1 MTKAP
6 ASFGNGLVNNSLQ
19 PVVSQCVRAAQ
30 YIRMSTDYQQYSTEN
45 QRRAINEFAAHHHI
59 TIVATYEDAGKS
71 GLSIR
76 GRAGLQRLLL
86 DVQRQE
92 REFNVV
98 LVYDVSRW
106 GRFLDVDESAHYE
119 FLCRQAGVDV
129 IYCGEVFKNDG
140 STASALLKTIK
151 RAMASEYSR
160 ELSAKVFAGQCRLAE
175 LGFWQG
181 SEAGYGLQRIL
192 VDSARQPKGPLIH
205 GERKSL
211 QTDHVIIAPGDAGE
225 VALVQR
231 IFDWYV
237 RGRIGPCRIA
247 ARLNAFGLRNG
258 RGLPWNPQMVGSL
271 LRNEKYAGTN
281 LYGRKSSKLTGPW
294 QSNPES
300 EWVRTP
306 NAFSPIVG
314 SETFDAASAIRRTRT
329 RFLSDE
335 ELLDRLRRF
344 AQSRKSISQREIDL
358 ARTLPAGQT
367 YKRRFGSVLNAYER
381 VGYAARCHGMS
392 PETFRATR
400 QALHAC
406 VDRVAEALRAAGH
419 VLYVSAGHD
428 SITVERELHIRFV
441 VRLVRYYDCRNPRWR
456 VRWPLCAQPDLLVVS
471 RMDSAFSS
479 PIDVFVFPR
488 GSLPPGRE
496 VAMTLGR
503 PDDSHL
509 DVFRYS
515 DERILLE
522 LTARSRLEDCHGHRG
537 SPNH

>member
-1 MTKAP
+1 MLLP
-6 ASFGNGLVNNSLQ
+6 DI
-19 PVVSQCVRAAQ
+19 SQCVRAAQ
-30 YIRMSTDYQQYSTEN
+30 YIRMSTDYQQYSTES
-45 QRRAINEFAAHHHI
+45 QRRAIAEFAATHHI
-59 TIVATYEDAGKS
+59 EIVATYEDAGKS

-76 GRAGLQRLLL
+76 GRAGLQRLLA
-86 DVQRQE
+86 DVHRPE
-92 REFNVV
+92 RRFGVV

-106 GRFLDVDESAHYE
+106 GRFLDADESAHYE

-129 IYCGEVFKNDG
+129 IYCSEVFENDG

-160 ELSAKVFAGQCRLAE
+160 ELSVKVYAGQCRLAE
-175 LGFWQG
+175 QGFWQG
-181 SEAGYGLQRIL
+181 SSAGYGLQRIL
-192 VDSARQPKGPLIH
+192 VDAFGQPKGPLTH

-211 QTDHVIIAPGDAGE
+211 QTDHVIIAPGDPVE

-231 IFDWYV
+231 MFDWYV
-237 RGRIGPCRIA
+237 RGSIGPCRIA
-247 ARLNAFGLRNG
+247 ARLNAFGLCNG
-258 RGLPWNPQMVGSL
+258 RGQPWSPQMVGNL

-281 LYGRKSSKLTGPW
+281 LYGRISSKLTGPW
-294 QSNPES
+294 QRNPES

-306 NAFSPIVG
+306 NAFCPIVG

-335 ELLDRLRRF
+335 ELLERLRSF
-344 AQSRKSISQREIDL
+344 AQSRKSICQRDIDL

-400 QALHAC
+400 QALYAC
-406 VDRVAEALRAAGH
+406 VDRVAEALRATGR
-419 VLYVSAGHD
+419 VLSVSATHD
-428 SITVERELHIRFV
+428 SIMVERELHIRFV

-456 VRWPLCAQPDLLVVS
+456 VRWPLCSQPDLLVVS

-479 PIDVFVFPR
+479 PIDLFVFPR

-503 PDDSHL
+503 PDEGHL
-509 DVFRYS
+509 EVFRYP

-522 LTARSRLEDCHGHRG
+522 LTARSRLEDWHGYRG
-537 SPNH
+537 SQNH